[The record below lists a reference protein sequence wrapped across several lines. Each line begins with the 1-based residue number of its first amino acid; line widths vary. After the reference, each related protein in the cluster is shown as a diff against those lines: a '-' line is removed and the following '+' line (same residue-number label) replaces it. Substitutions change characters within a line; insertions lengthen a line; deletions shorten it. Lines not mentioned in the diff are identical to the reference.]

1 VIRQLAGFSETVI
14 PYSLRHSSIV
24 RALRNGIPAE
34 MVGKLHD
41 TSPAMISSNYAAFIV
56 SALDEVARLAVMGWA
71 ECGCLA
77 SSTGFWRF

>member
-56 SALDEVARLAVMGWA
+56 SALDEVARLAVIQLTSA
-71 ECGCLA
+71 PVRTLREV
-77 SSTGFWRF
+77 TG